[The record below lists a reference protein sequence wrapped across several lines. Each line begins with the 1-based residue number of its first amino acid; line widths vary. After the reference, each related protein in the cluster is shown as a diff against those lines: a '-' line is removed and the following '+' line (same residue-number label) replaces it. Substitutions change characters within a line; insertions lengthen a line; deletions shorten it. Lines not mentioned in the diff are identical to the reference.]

1 MIEGLEQFGRGYGQR
16 GLTELRGLVETLLGG
31 PDARGQL
38 LNERQLQ
45 PRVRRVQ
52 FDLEGEVRSLIV
64 KQLQP
69 SVAHV
74 NQLLLGRWLP
84 AVGLGGSGP
93 TLLGV
98 AAERSGE
105 LVWHVY
111 EDLGDYSLAAQAAD
125 PERIKAA
132 VEVIALVHTR
142 FANHYLLPEC
152 RLHGGDLGIQF
163 YSSNIR
169 DAIRT
174 LELLRSHET
183 SPRFRAVR
191 CRLLERLYELTN
203 QQKHRGK
210 ALAELGGPETLL
222 HGDLWTTN
230 TFVLSKGCE
239 WRARLIDWDHSAVGP
254 VSYDLSTFLLR
265 FPAAD
270 RLWILDAYREAVADA
285 GWHLPGREELNFLF
299 ETAEFARFA
308 NRIIWP
314 GIAITHNRAEWGVEA
329 LAEVDQW
336 FDDWQPVLPEEKP
349 LETSQAVAL

>member
-1 MIEGLEQFGRGYGQR
+1 MIEGLENLATSDEQHDMSELHRVLAEVLGAPDTRGK
-16 GLTELRGLVETLLGG
+16 VLG
-31 PDARGQL
+31 AH
-38 LNERQLQ
+38 QLQ
-45 PRVRRVQ
+45 SRVRRVQ
-52 FDLEGEVRSLIV
+52 FALETEVRSVII

-69 SVAHV
+69 AVAQR
-74 NQLLLGRWLP
+74 NQLVLSRWLP
-84 AVGLGGSGP
+84 VVGLSDCGP

-98 AAERSGE
+98 AAERRGQF
-105 LVWHVY
+105 VWHVY
-111 EDLGDYSLAAQAAD
+111 EDLGDYAIAKQPAD

-132 VEVIALVHTR
+132 IGLISSVHTR

-163 YSSNIR
+163 FSNNIR
-169 DAIRT
+169 DAVRT
-174 LELLRSHET
+174 LELLRSHEG
-183 SPRFRAVR
+183 SSRFRALR
-191 CRLLERLYELTN
+191 RRLLERLYELTN
-203 QQKHRGK
+203 QQKHRGE
-210 ALAELGGPETLL
+210 ALAEVGGPETLL

-230 TFVLSKGCE
+230 TFVLPKECE
-239 WRARLIDWDHSAVGP
+239 WQARLIDWDHSAVGP

-270 RLWILDAYREAVADA
+270 RIWILDAYREAVAEA
-285 GWHLPGREELNFLF
+285 GWHLPGREDLNFLF

-314 GIAITHNRAEWGVEA
+314 GIAITHDRAEWGVEA

-349 LETSQAVAL
+349 LETNQAVPL